1 MQKALPIGKAFL
13 FSAAASH
20 NKTPSPAPG
29 ISHLRVPPSQHRLRR
44 ANENGAPSPAPR
56 HLTFRTVR
64 RYFRDDR
71 SVRYVRY
78 VHSSAHGSTGL
89 LTYSLA
95 GALIATGGFADASSS
110 LLFTLSIQRRRIG
123 ASRNFAATAAVM
135 LITAAAMNT
144 RSQ

>member
-64 RYFRDDR
+64 RYFRD
-71 SVRYVRY
+71 VRY